1 MKLRL
6 LIISRV
12 AGKREKVSVRGRDR
26 LRYDIRAAVLTP
38 GYEIARFRGTLSE
51 RTCTRAHV
59 HVNGRVC
66 CAYLSVYY
74 KETRA
79 WNTHPSKSHGVAPWK
94 LTAGNTKGRLTSER
108 YNHRILFQWMRNIY
122 DYWMS
127 IYCSL
132 MNKLMKRE
140 NFYFWCDNIHWADE
154 I

>member
-51 RTCTRAHV
+51 RTCTRATV

-108 YNHRILFQWMRNIY
+108 YRDKLVVGGCESTKCVSATGYCVAACTHRWMVRWPDIAPLDLNTG
-122 DYWMS
+122 
-127 IYCSL
+127 
-132 MNKLMKRE
+132 
-140 NFYFWCDNIHWADE
+140 
-154 I
+154 